1 MIADAVIRGIYEA
14 AFTIEADVP
23 LKAYGSESHT
33 CCYFQ
38 TVIQQGFPEPL
49 ALEVRMDADWAH
61 GKDGNNLPAVCMDV
75 SMHVDTLTDKL
86 SFRFHH
92 KVQLRNEGG
101 IRPQAV
107 KDIMLQAAWTIYV
120 PEGFTDEVLYLI
132 VF

>member
-1 MIADAVIRGIYEA
+1 MIADAVIRGVYKT
-14 AFTIEADVP
+14 AFAIEVDVS
-23 LKAYGSESHT
+23 LKADGTESHLSG
-33 CCYFQ
+33 FPK

-49 ALEVRMDADWAH
+49 ALEVRMDTDWAH

-75 SMHVDTLTDKL
+75 SMHVDTLADKL

-92 KVQLRNEGG
+92 KVQLRNEGR

>member
-1 MIADAVIRGIYEA
+1 MISDAVIRGIYEA

-23 LKAYGSESHT
+23 LKADGAESHT

-38 TVIQQGFPEPL
+38 TVIQKGLSEPL

-75 SMHVDTLTDKL
+75 SMHVDTLADKL

-92 KVQLRNEGG
+92 KVQLRNEGR

-120 PEGFTDEVLYLI
+120 PEGFTNEVLDLI